1 MDHVPFTANL
11 KSLECFRAIIVT
23 GSATAAARHLG
34 ITQPAVSRLLAV
46 LEAAVG
52 FELFHRRKGRLIP
65 TEEALA
71 LHREVD
77 IALQSVDRVSRLAR
91 NLRDEEFGALSIV
104 SPPSFAEG
112 ILARVIAEFIGAH
125 PNLRVTLDSQ
135 SVEIAR
141 DMVAL
146 RAVDCGFVKLPAD
159 YPGLSCKPLLRAG
172 TVCAIP
178 DGHRLLRAERVTVRD
193 LHREPLIVLGHGR
206 ASRKQID
213 DAFAAAGVT
222 MNVRIETHTVSAA
235 CAFARSGLGIAIVNE
250 MLAVLY
256 AGSGIELRRFEPE
269 FVHEYAFMTS
279 ADAPMTRVT
288 QRFYEHC
295 REFFARRGDEFRL
308 DAAAPGATVPGST
321 GR

>member
-1 MDHVPFTANL
+1 MDPVPFTANL

-34 ITQPAVSRLLAV
+34 LTQPAVSRLLAV

-91 NLRDEEFGALSIV
+91 NLRDGDFGALSIV

-112 ILARVIAEFIGAH
+112 ILSRVIAEFIADQ

-172 TVCAIP
+172 TVCALP
-178 DGHRLLRAERVTVRD
+178 ADHPLGRRQQLHVED
-193 LHREPLIVLGHGR
+193 LQGEPLILLGHGR
-206 ASRKQID
+206 ASRRQID
-213 DAFAAAGVT
+213 DAFQAAGVT

-256 AGSGIELRRFEPE
+256 AGGGIVLRRLQPD

-288 QRFYEHC
+288 RRFFEHC
-295 REFFARRGDEFRL
+295 EAFFARHQDEFLLPPSHR
-308 DAAAPGATVPGST
+308 
-321 GR
+321 

>member
-1 MDHVPFTANL
+1 MDPVPFTANL

-34 ITQPAVSRLLAV
+34 LTQPAVSRLLAV

-91 NLRDEEFGALSIV
+91 NLRDGDFGALSIV

-112 ILARVIAEFIGAH
+112 ILSRVIAEFIADQ

-172 TVCAIP
+172 TVCALP
-178 DGHRLLRAERVTVRD
+178 ADHPLGRRQQLHVED
-193 LHREPLIVLGHGR
+193 LQGEPLILLGHGR
-206 ASRKQID
+206 ASRRQID
-213 DAFAAAGVT
+213 DAFQAAGVT

-256 AGSGIELRRFEPE
+256 AGGGIVLRRLQPD

-288 QRFYEHC
+288 RRFFEHC
-295 REFFARRGDEFRL
+295 EAFCARHQDESLLPPSPR
-308 DAAAPGATVPGST
+308 
-321 GR
+321 

>member
-1 MDHVPFTANL
+1 MDHPPFTANL
-11 KSLECFRAIIVT
+11 KSLECFRAIIAT

-34 ITQPAVSRLLAV
+34 LTQPAVSRLLAV

-91 NLRDEEFGALSIV
+91 NLRDEDFGALSIV

-112 ILARVIAEFIGAH
+112 ILSRVIAGFIADH

-159 YPGLSCKPLLRAG
+159 YPGLACKPLLRAG
-172 TVCAIP
+172 TVCALPAGHPLQERRQIGVEDL
-178 DGHRLLRAERVTVRD
+178 DG
-193 LHREPLIVLGHGR
+193 EPLILLGHGR
-206 ASRKQID
+206 ASRGQID
-213 DAFAAAGVT
+213 DAFEAAGVR

-256 AGSGIELRRFEPE
+256 AGSGIELRRLEPD

-288 QRFYEHC
+288 RRFLEHC
-295 REFFARRGDEFRL
+295 EAFFLRHQDEFRL
-308 DAAAPGATVPGST
+308 PPSN
-321 GR
+321 